1 MAAGVITRHQ
11 YYCITHFMNIE
22 PMKFS
27 LSSPNAV
34 ARQYSVH
41 FPNNNHKFQEL
52 NLSSM
57 NGCGG
62 DDYPIRTPL
71 GVIET
76 RTLPA
81 APTPLLAAD
90 SLNSAIYRL
99 KSSDSPAEDSGIIR
113 IEVPI
118 QEQVE
123 ALDWLRSQSDTLLPR
138 CYFSGRDSGDT
149 ALIQNRNGDGH
160 ASSNGHDSQ
169 QNLLSVAGLGS
180 AVSFRHLHPFSL
192 DDWHSIK
199 RFLSNKCPLIRAYG
213 AMRFDPR
220 SDIAP
225 EWKGFGSFYFMV
237 PQVEFDEFKGSSML
251 AATIAWDK
259 RLSRTYEQ
267 AIASLEA
274 TMWQVSSVV
283 RRLNGNT
290 ARAAVLHQTHVPNKV
305 SWDSAVNR
313 ALDLISSKNSTL
325 VKVVLARSSRLLTMV
340 EIDPLQWLAS
350 LQIEGDNAY
359 QFCLQPPESP
369 AFIGNT
375 PERLFYRNRLNVY
388 SEALAATR
396 ARGRTESLDLQIG
409 NDLLSSAKD
418 HHEFAVVRENIRR
431 KFETVCSSTVVE
443 PSKVLRKLPRV
454 QHLYAK
460 LTGTLEKEDDEFK
473 ILSSLHPTP
482 AVCGLPTEEARI
494 LISEIEKF
502 DRGMY
507 AGPVGWFGGA
517 ESEFAVGIRSALVG
531 KGVGALLYA
540 GTGIVEGSNS
550 DLEWQELE
558 LKTSQF
564 KKLMKNEAPLSA
576 MMEKIEL

>member
-1 MAAGVITRHQ
+1 
-11 YYCITHFMNIE
+11 
-22 PMKFS
+22 
-27 LSSPNAV
+27 
-34 ARQYSVH
+34 
-41 FPNNNHKFQEL
+41 
-52 NLSSM
+52 
-57 NGCGG
+57 
-62 DDYPIRTPL
+62 
-71 GVIET
+71 
-76 RTLPA
+76 
-81 APTPLLAAD
+81 
-90 SLNSAIYRL
+90 
-99 KSSDSPAEDSGIIR
+99 
-113 IEVPI
+113 
-118 QEQVE
+118 
-123 ALDWLRSQSDTLLPR
+123 
-138 CYFSGRDSGDT
+138 
-149 ALIQNRNGDGH
+149 
-160 ASSNGHDSQ
+160 
-169 QNLLSVAGLGS
+169 
-180 AVSFRHLHPFSL
+180 
-192 DDWHSIK
+192 
-199 RFLSNKCPLIRAYG
+199 
-213 AMRFDPR
+213 MRFDAR

-237 PQVEFDEFKGSSML
+237 PQVEFDEFKGNSML

-274 TMWQVSSVV
+274 TMLQVSSVV
-283 RRLNGNT
+283 RRLNGNIS
-290 ARAAVLHQTHVPNKV
+290 RAKVFHQTHFPNKL
-305 SWDSAVNR
+305 SWDESVKR

-325 VKVVLARSSRLLTMV
+325 VKVVLARSSRVLTIV
-340 EIDPLQWLAS
+340 EIDPLEWLTS
-350 LQIEGDNAY
+350 LQVEGDNAY

-388 SEALAATR
+388 SEALAGTR
-396 ARGRTESLDLQIG
+396 ARGGTESLDLQIG

-418 HHEFAVVRENIRR
+418 HHEFAVVRESIRR

-460 LTGTLEKEDDEFK
+460 LTGTLRKEDDEFK

-494 LISEIEKF
+494 LISETEKF

-550 DLEWQELE
+550 SLEWQELE

-564 KKLMKNEAPLSA
+564 TKLMEFEAPLLA
-576 MMEKIEL
+576 TRERIEL

>member
-1 MAAGVITRHQ
+1 MATRNLYYYYY
-11 YYCITHFMNIE
+11 YYCNRRFMEIE
-22 PMKFS
+22 QMKSSFS
-27 LSSPNAV
+27 PPTAI
-34 ARQYSVH
+34 ARQYSVN
-41 FPNNNHKFQEL
+41 FPNHKYQEL

-62 DDYPIRTPL
+62 GGNYPRSPL
-71 GVIET
+71 GIIET
-76 RTLPA
+76 RTLPT

-90 SLNSAIYRL
+90 RLNSAIFHL
-99 KSSDSPAEDSGIIR
+99 KSDSPAEDSGIIR

-118 QEQVE
+118 QEKVE

-149 ALIQNRNGDGH
+149 ALIQNRNGDWR

-169 QNLLSVAGLGS
+169 QKLLSVAGLGS
-180 AVSFRHLHPFSL
+180 AVSFRHLHPFSS

-199 RFLSNKCPLIRAYG
+199 RFLSKKCPLIRAYG
-213 AMRFDPR
+213 AMRFDAR

-237 PQVEFDEFKGSSML
+237 PQVEFDEFKGNSML

-274 TMWQVSSVV
+274 TMLQVSSVV
-283 RRLNGNT
+283 RRLNGNIS
-290 ARAAVLHQTHVPNKV
+290 RAKVFHQTHFPNKL
-305 SWDSAVNR
+305 SWDESVKR

-325 VKVVLARSSRLLTMV
+325 VKVVLARSSRVLTIV
-340 EIDPLQWLAS
+340 EIDPLEWLTS
-350 LQIEGDNAY
+350 LQVEGDNAY

-388 SEALAATR
+388 SEALAGTR
-396 ARGRTESLDLQIG
+396 ARGGTESLDLQIG

-418 HHEFAVVRENIRR
+418 HHEFAVVRESIRR

-460 LTGTLEKEDDEFK
+460 LTGTLRKEDDEFK

-494 LISEIEKF
+494 LISETEKF

-550 DLEWQELE
+550 SLEWQELE

-564 KKLMKNEAPLSA
+564 TKLMEFEAPLLA
-576 MMEKIEL
+576 TRERIEL